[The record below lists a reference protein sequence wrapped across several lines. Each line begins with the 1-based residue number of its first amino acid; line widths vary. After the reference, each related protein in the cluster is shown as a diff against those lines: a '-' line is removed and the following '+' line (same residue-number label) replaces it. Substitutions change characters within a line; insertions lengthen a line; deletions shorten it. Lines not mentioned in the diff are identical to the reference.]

1 MSMRI
6 FLLIVTVFLAGIF
19 VTELFFKKD
28 QEIHGGIQP
37 TASDILRE
45 NIDAD
50 IFQYNGLIYINIETV
65 DIDMENYQKGLP
77 IGNIIKQ
84 STDSNEFKN
93 GTATKLPI
101 GTKIYQ
107 TIGKGQSI
115 LTIEIKEETLIYI
128 AMLDETLLYN

>member
-1 MSMRI
+1 MRI